1 MLLYSL
7 LHLMGFDLSIE
18 DIRSF
23 RQWESLTPGHPESHL
38 TPGVETTTGP
48 LGQGIAN
55 AVGMA
60 LTERMLA
67 ERFNRSDRVIVD
79 HRTWVIA
86 SDGDLMEGVAAEAAS
101 VAGHFGLGKLN
112 VFYDANRITIDG
124 GTELTF
130 TEDVGKRF
138 EAMGWHVQ
146 HVDGH
151 DHDALESAF
160 ASARETADRPSLI
173 VGRTHIGFGSPAKQ
187 DTSSSHGAPLG
198 ADEIRATKEN
208 LGWPLEPEFF
218 VPEDVPEFFVKR
230 NRTLEKEADWWQM
243 KMDELEKED
252 PELFAEWRRFAE
264 GEIPADLSWPDFET
278 GAAMATR
285 KASGACLNA
294 VADSVPF
301 LVGGSADLAGSNKTD
316 FESSTVVMPGEF
328 GGRTL
333 RFGVREHAMGSMA
346 NGMALHGGLRPLA
359 ATFLVFSDYMR
370 PAIRLAALMELPVVY
385 VFTHDSI
392 YVGEDGPTHQPV
404 EHLAALRAI
413 PGLVVLRPA
422 DATETAAAWEVAL
435 RRGKG
440 PTALVLT
447 RQGLPV
453 QDRERTSDGVGRGG
467 YVIEDADG
475 DPDLILMATGS
486 EVPLVLDVAAALRDE
501 GVKPRVV
508 SIPSFELFESQ
519 DEAYRESVLPAGVT
533 KRLAVEAAVR
543 LGWDRWIGSA
553 GRFVG
558 MSSFGASAPGAVV
571 GEKFGFTVENVLS
584 EAHALLA
591 D

>member
-1 MLLYSL
+1 
-7 LHLMGFDLSIE
+7 
-18 DIRSF
+18 
-23 RQWESLTPGHPESHL
+23 
-38 TPGVETTTGP
+38 
-48 LGQGIAN
+48 
-55 AVGMA
+55 
-60 LTERMLA
+60 
-67 ERFNRSDRVIVD
+67 
-79 HRTWVIA
+79 
-86 SDGDLMEGVAAEAAS
+86 
-101 VAGHFGLGKLN
+101 
-112 VFYDANRITIDG
+112 
-124 GTELTF
+124 
-130 TEDVGKRF
+130 
-138 EAMGWHVQ
+138 
-146 HVDGH
+146 VDGH

-160 ASARETADRPSLI
+160 ASAKEESGRPSLI
-173 VGRTHIGFGSPAKQ
+173 VGRTHIGYGSPAKQ
-187 DTSSSHGAPLG
+187 DSSSSHGAPLG
-198 ADEIRATKEN
+198 EDEVRATKEN

-218 VPEDVPEFFVKR
+218 VPDDVPDFFVKR
-230 NRTLEKEADWWQM
+230 NRTMEKEADWWQM
-243 KMDELEKED
+243 KMDELEGED
-252 PELFAEWRRFAE
+252 PELFAEWRRFSQ

-278 GAAMATR
+278 GASMATR

-294 VADSVPF
+294 IADAVPF

-316 FESSTVVMPGEF
+316 FEGSHVVTPGEF

-370 PAIRLAALMELPVVY
+370 PAIRLAALMDLPVVY

-435 RRGKG
+435 RRQEG

-453 QDRERTSDGVGRGG
+453 QDREGTADGVGRGG

-486 EVPLVLDVAAALRDE
+486 EVPLVLDAASVLREE

-508 SIPSFELFESQ
+508 SIPSFDLFEMQ
-519 DEAYRESVLPAGVT
+519 DEAYRESVLPAAVT

-543 LGWDRWIGSA
+543 LGWDRWIGPA

-558 MSSFGASAPGAVV
+558 MSSFGASAPGPVV

-584 EAHALLA
+584 EAHALLEE
-591 D
+591 